1 MAAVFNPHG
10 AVMAI
15 EFAPGEIDIDFVRS
29 AGPGGQNV
37 NKVATAAQ
45 LRFHVGRSTRLD
57 AAGKQRL
64 RKLAGRRLTGDD
76 EILLIARNHRTQEG
90 NRREALE
97 RLGELIEAAS
107 RAPIPRRATKPTR
120 ASKERRLT
128 SKVRTG
134 GKKQLRGRVRGD
146 D

>member
-1 MAAVFNPHG
+1 V
-10 AVMAI
+10 I
-15 EFAPGEIDIDFVRS
+15 EIDPAEVQVAFVRS

-45 LRFHVGRSTRLD
+45 LRFHVGSTRRLD

-64 RKLAGRRLTGDD
+64 RRLAGRRLTDDD

-90 NRREALE
+90 NRRDALE
-97 RLGELIEAAS
+97 RLGELIEAAA
-107 RAPIPRRATKPTR
+107 RAPVPRRATKPTR
-120 ASKERRLT
+120 ASKERRLATKART
-128 SKVRTG
+128 SQH
-134 GKKQLRGRVRGD
+134 KQKRGRVRGD